1 MHPYIHAKNT
11 PNKAAFIMASSGKIT
26 TYKELDEKSNQ
37 IAHLF
42 RKRGLKAGDGISIFM
57 ENNSKFLEIC
67 WAAQRS
73 GLYFTTIS
81 SRLTASEVEYI
92 HRDCNSKL
100 IISSN
105 YLKDVAKHLVKITK
119 NTPSHLM
126 VDEAIDGWESFE
138 LAIEELPK
146 TPISDQEMGQDMLYS
161 SGTTGKPK
169 GIRIPLKHTP
179 IEQSEGLM
187 ALVTTLYQMNSNTV
201 YLSPAPLYHAAPLR
215 FTMGLNYLGGTNII
229 MENFDAEQSLSFI
242 EKYKVTMSQWVPTM
256 FVRMIK
262 LAKEIRDRYD
272 LSTHECAIQAAA
284 PCPIDIKIMIIEWW
298 GNIIHEF
305 YAGSEA
311 NGFVACYSDEWL
323 AHEGTVGKPR
333 VGTPHICDENGK
345 ELPSGSEGTIWF
357 ESDVEFTYHND
368 SKKTLESKHPQNPKW
383 STLGDIG
390 RLDKDNF
397 LYLTDRKAFMIISG
411 GINIYPQEAE
421 NLIITHPKV
430 YDCAVIGVP
439 NDEFGEEVKAI
450 VQPVNW
456 KDTGPDFELE
466 IINFCKKNLSSI
478 KCPRTVDFERE
489 LPRHPTGKLYKRLLK
504 DRYWGKKDSKI
515 V

>member
-42 RKRGLKAGDGISIFM
+42 RKRGLKAGDAISIFM

-73 GLYFTTIS
+73 GLYFTPIS
-81 SRLTASEVEYI
+81 SRLTAGEVEYI

-105 YLKDVAKHLVKITK
+105 YLKDVAKHLIKITK

-256 FVRMIK
+256 FVRMFK
-262 LAKEIRDRYD
+262 LPKEIRDRYD
-272 LSTHECAIQAAA
+272 LSTHECAIHAAA
-284 PCPIDIKIMIIEWW
+284 P
-298 GNIIHEF
+298 
-305 YAGSEA
+305 
-311 NGFVACYSDEWL
+311 
-323 AHEGTVGKPR
+323 
-333 VGTPHICDENGK
+333 
-345 ELPSGSEGTIWF
+345 
-357 ESDVEFTYHND
+357 
-368 SKKTLESKHPQNPKW
+368 
-383 STLGDIG
+383 
-390 RLDKDNF
+390 
-397 LYLTDRKAFMIISG
+397 
-411 GINIYPQEAE
+411 
-421 NLIITHPKV
+421 
-430 YDCAVIGVP
+430 
-439 NDEFGEEVKAI
+439 
-450 VQPVNW
+450 
-456 KDTGPDFELE
+456 
-466 IINFCKKNLSSI
+466 
-478 KCPRTVDFERE
+478 
-489 LPRHPTGKLYKRLLK
+489 
-504 DRYWGKKDSKI
+504 
-515 V
+515 